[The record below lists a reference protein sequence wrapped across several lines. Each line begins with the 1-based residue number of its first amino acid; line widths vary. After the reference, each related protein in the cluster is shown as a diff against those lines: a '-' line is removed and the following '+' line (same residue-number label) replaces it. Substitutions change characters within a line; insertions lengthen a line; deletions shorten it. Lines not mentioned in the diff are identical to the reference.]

1 MTLIDTFNIV
11 LCVFAGNFP
20 CHTLKLYTCNKCNSS
35 LPCFQSITLLT
46 HQYLCVWVCLLKY
59 SMLGPCSCLLTD
71 VLLGVSLDNPTQISK
86 TGFPHGNKNLKHVFI
101 EMFPAHGRFL
111 TLVLYCES
119 NAHKKTYCIPLTR
132 VGKSHRRYPVTAQ
145 VSEVCKIGLWGKKRL
160 GCGFSSN
167 SQVVFRPC
175 VNTLSGNT
183 SVTVFWLFLCW
194 WCST

>member
-1 MTLIDTFNIV
+1 
-11 LCVFAGNFP
+11 
-20 CHTLKLYTCNKCNSS
+20 
-35 LPCFQSITLLT
+35 
-46 HQYLCVWVCLLKY
+46 
-59 SMLGPCSCLLTD
+59 MLGPCSCLLTE

-145 VSEVCKIGLWGKKRL
+145 VSEVCKIGLGEKKDLDVDSRQIHKL
-160 GCGFSSN
+160 FSDP
-167 SQVVFRPC
+167 V
-175 VNTLSGNT
+175 
-183 SVTVFWLFLCW
+183 
-194 WCST
+194 

>member
-1 MTLIDTFNIV
+1 MFLLETFHVTYWNCIHV
-11 LCVFAGNFP
+11 INVILLCHVSNP
-20 CHTLKLYTCNKCNSS
+20 SLYWHTSTCV
-35 LPCFQSITLLT
+35 
-46 HQYLCVWVCLLKY
+46 CVWVCLLKY
-59 SMLGPCSCLLTD
+59 SMLGPCSCLLTE

-145 VSEVCKIGLWGKKRL
+145 VSEVCKIGLGEKKTWMWIL
-160 GCGFSSN
+160 VKFTSCF
-167 SQVVFRPC
+167 Q
-175 VNTLSGNT
+175 TLCKHIK
-183 SVTVFWLFLCW
+183 WKH
-194 WCST
+194 

>member
-1 MTLIDTFNIV
+1 MFPIHHSIDTPV
-11 LCVFAGNFP
+11 PVCV
-20 CHTLKLYTCNKCNSS
+20 
-35 LPCFQSITLLT
+35 
-46 HQYLCVWVCLLKY
+46 CVWVCLLKY
-59 SMLGPCSCLLTD
+59 SMLGPCSCLLTE

-145 VSEVCKIGLWGKKRL
+145 VSEVCKIGLGKKKDS
-160 GCGFSSN
+160 GFSSN